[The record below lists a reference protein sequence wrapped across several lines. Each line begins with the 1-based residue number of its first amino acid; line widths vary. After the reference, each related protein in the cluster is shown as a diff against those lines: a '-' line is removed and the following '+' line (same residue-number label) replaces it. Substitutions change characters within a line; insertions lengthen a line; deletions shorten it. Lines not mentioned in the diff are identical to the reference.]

1 MNVRKHPIH
10 LLFFVTLACYAAY
23 LCAGFVRMRQLIPPA
38 SRFADY
44 FYTNFNSG
52 DYAAMYDSS
61 AFKSCNCSVRL
72 ENFRELM
79 GIVMDKLGRAQRWE
93 RTGFGVSSRGKAEVV
108 TIRFRVFREK
118 GESSERLIMWKK
130 QDNWELTNYRVD
142 SRELMK
148 K

>member
-1 MNVRKHPIH
+1 MNAHKRAIPVI
-10 LLFFVTLACYAAY
+10 FSVTVAFYAVYLA
-23 LCAGFVRMRQLIPPA
+23 AGFFRMRQLIPPA

-44 FYTNFNSG
+44 FYANFNSG

-61 AFKSCNCSVRL
+61 AFKNCNCSVKL

-79 GIVMDKLGRAQRWE
+79 VLVMDKLGRARRWE
-93 RTGFGVSSRGKAEVV
+93 RTGFAARTRGKADVV
-108 TIRFRVFREK
+108 TIRFRVKREK
-118 GESSERLIMWKK
+118 GESSEQLTMWKK
-130 QDNWELTNYRVD
+130 QDNWQLTNYHVD